1 MTGPNPPG
9 TRAVPHQPRTLVVGR
24 ASASTGST
32 SRDLPAPTE
41 GSITVAPWIDDRVE
55 AIGHDPR
62 SSYVELFWLG
72 ILGPS
77 STLLLRRL
85 SAGLVHSPE
94 GFRLPV
100 ADTALG
106 MGLGVPVGRN
116 SPFIRAL
123 HRCCQFRLAR
133 WDDEQLA
140 VRRKVPPLRP
150 GQVKRLPASLQ
161 HAHAAQLE
169 REVQARTHRG
179 TDDRL
184 LSEPAPARRPGT
196 RHNQP
201 FEPWW
206 GGRCRGRW
214 VRSVHG

>member
-1 MTGPNPPG
+1 MPPTPSRSLCTSATPPVAPG
-9 TRAVPHQPRTLVVGR
+9 HDRPEPTRY
-24 ASASTGST
+24 TGSPTPTPDAGRRT
-32 SRDLPAPTE
+32 SERLDRIDVRDLPAPTE

-169 REVQARTHRG
+169 REVQARRVA
-179 TDDRL
+179 
-184 LSEPAPARRPGT
+184 APTTG
-196 RHNQP
+196 
-201 FEPWW
+201 
-206 GGRCRGRW
+206 
-214 VRSVHG
+214 S

>member
-1 MTGPNPPG
+1 MPITTPDDRRSSNPARSRAATATAADRRRSDGPAP
-9 TRAVPHQPRTLVVGR
+9 QPRAGR
-24 ASASTGST
+24 LDLAA
-32 SRDLPAPTE
+32 LPAPVD
-41 GSITVAPWIDDRVE
+41 GALQVVAWDDPQVE
-55 AIGHDPR
+55 AVGHDPR

-85 SAGLVHSPE
+85 GAGLVHSPD

-133 WDDEQLA
+133 WDDEVLA
-140 VRRKVPPLRP
+140 VRRKIPPLRP

-169 REVQARTHRG
+169 REVQSRRTAVP
-179 TDDRL
+179 TVD
-184 LSEPAPARRPGT
+184 A
-196 RHNQP
+196 
-201 FEPWW
+201 
-206 GGRCRGRW
+206 
-214 VRSVHG
+214 